1 MNFCHAERSRDISDH
16 SRRKVRDSSASV
28 GMAKKVGF
36 VALLLSASLAAIVN
50 AQNATE
56 LPQQK
61 EKRKEERAVAKQQEK
76 VAQHANIEFRG
87 NTAFDD
93 KELRSQLKEQIATI
107 DQYGLTSARADDTA
121 FFLGLFYKKHGY
133 AHVQVRYEIG
143 GDRLQLGVTEGPLV
157 HLGKIEFSGQRSI
170 GADKL
175 FEYAVGPTRQRY
187 SKLQSLLPF
196 VSADVEEGANLVERF
211 YISEGFIDAKVE
223 KPQYHYVQPDLV
235 DVLIVVQEGQQYH
248 FGNIEFIGPTI
259 YGAEAL
265 RAQLIDLTSQPYTD
279 ARIADIPRRLQTY
292 YKARGYY
299 AVKVDASADPTTAE
313 HARVPVRVI
322 IDPSHIY
329 YFDGVTVT
337 GTQALHPS
345 YLVNRFRK
353 LRGQPYSPD
362 VLDKKFRELMR
373 TSLFNILQINPTP
386 INGNQ
391 LRLDINVEEAKR
403 QQFGFS
409 VGYGSFE
416 GGIFGVQYSN
426 RDLFGY
432 GRPLTTSIEVSQR
445 GYKGDILYEDPYLFE
460 SDFSLKARLSAITFD
475 FDGYTK
481 FELGERFTLSRKL
494 TEQYEVALVY
504 AARHDEITD
513 VTIRPV
519 ELVGQD
525 SYFVSSLGFTQ
536 TLDLRKN
543 PLVAPRGLVLDNTVE
558 VASSAI
564 GSDVDLLRSTAR
576 ASYYLSFAPEP
587 SVVGGEE
594 LEKSGFRKWFER
606 SLLAFGARVGVV
618 YPLNRAG
625 RTEALAIPI
634 DERFFNGGS
643 TTVRSFGERDLG
655 PHDRRGNPIG
665 GEFYTIFNAE
675 YTFPLYGEIKGAIF
689 VDAGNLLPNA
699 SEPGFDDM
707 RYGVGAGLRYDLPIG
722 PIRLDYGVNPD
733 PRPTEDFGAFHFSF
747 GFAF

>member
-1 MNFCHAERSRDISDH
+1 MTKRSAFIA
-16 SRRKVRDSSASV
+16 VLLGAALASAR
-28 GMAKKVGF
+28 
-36 VALLLSASLAAIVN
+36 

-61 EKRKEERAVAKQQEK
+61 EKQKQERAVAKQQEK
-76 VAQHANIEFRG
+76 VAQRANLEFRG
-87 NTAFDD
+87 NAAFDE

-107 DQYGLTSARADDTA
+107 DQYGLTSARADDAA

-133 AHVQVRYEIG
+133 AHVQVRYEIESN
-143 GDRLQLGVTEGPLV
+143 RLRLDVTEGPLV
-157 HLGKIEFSGQRSI
+157 HLGKIQFSGQHSI

-196 VSADVEEGANLVERF
+196 VSSDVEEGATLVERF
-211 YISEGFIDAKVE
+211 YISEGFVDATVE
-223 KPQYHYVQPDLV
+223 KPQYNFVQPDLV
-235 DVLIVVQEGQQYH
+235 DALIVVHEGQQYH
-248 FGNIEFIGPTI
+248 FGNVEFIGPTI

-265 RAQLIDLTSQPYTD
+265 RAQLNDLINQPYTD
-279 ARIADIPRRLQTY
+279 ARVADIPRRLQAY

-299 AVKVDASADPTTAE
+299 AVKVDASADPMAAV
-313 HARVPVRVI
+313 HAHVPVRVT

-337 GTQALHPS
+337 GTQALRPS
-345 YLVNRFRK
+345 YLVNRFKR
-353 LRGQPYSPD
+353 LRGKPYSPD

-403 QQFGFS
+403 QQLGFS
-409 VGYGSFE
+409 IGYGSFE
-416 GGIFGVQYSN
+416 GGIFGVQYAN

-432 GRPLTTSIEVSQR
+432 GRPLTTSVEVSGR

-460 SDFSLKARLSAITFD
+460 SDYALRARLSAITFD

-481 FELGERFTLSRKL
+481 FELGVRFTSSRKL
-494 TEQYEVALVY
+494 IDQYEVALVY
-504 AARHDEITD
+504 AARHVEITD
-513 VTIRPV
+513 STIRPE
-519 ELVGQD
+519 ELIGQD

-543 PLVAPRGLVLDNTVE
+543 PLVAPRGFVFDNTVE
-558 VASSAI
+558 VSSSAL
-564 GSDVDLLRSTAR
+564 GSDVNFLRTTAR
-576 ASYYLSFAPEP
+576 ASYYLSFAAEP
-587 SVVGGEE
+587 VTVVGGEN
-594 LEKSGFRKWFER
+594 LEKSALRKWFER
-606 SLLAFGARVGVV
+606 SLLAFGARAGVV
-618 YPLNRAG
+618 YPLDTMG
-625 RTEALAIPI
+625 RTQALAIPI

-643 TTVRSFGERDLG
+643 MTVRSFGERDLG

-665 GEFYTIFNAE
+665 GEFYTIFNVE
-675 YTFPLYGEIKGAIF
+675 YTFPLYGELKGAVF
-689 VDAGNLLPNA
+689 VDAGNLLPDA
-699 SEPGFDDM
+699 DQPGFDDM

-722 PIRLDYGVNPD
+722 PIRLDYGVNPN

>member
-1 MNFCHAERSRDISDH
+1 MILKPPSHFKRNRDAWW
-16 SRRKVRDSSASV
+16 KSA
-28 GMAKKVGF
+28 GF
-36 VALLLSASLAAIVN
+36 VILLFTFTLGAAH

-61 EKRKEERAVAKQQEK
+61 EKQKQERAVAKQQEK
-76 VAQHANIEFRG
+76 VAQRANLEFRG

-107 DQYGLTSARADDTA
+107 EQYGLSSARGDDMA

-133 AHVQVRYEIG
+133 AHVQVRYEIE
-143 GDRLQLGVTEGPLV
+143 GDRLRLDVTEGPLV
-157 HLGKIEFSGQRSI
+157 HLGKIQFSGQKNI

-196 VSADVEEGANLVERF
+196 VSSDVEEGATLVERF
-211 YISEGFIDAKVE
+211 YISEGYVDAKVE
-223 KPQYHYVQPDLV
+223 KPQYNFVQPDLV
-235 DVLIVVQEGQQYH
+235 DALMVVHEAEQYH
-248 FGNIEFIGPTI
+248 FGNIDFIGPTI
-259 YGAEAL
+259 YGAETL
-265 RAQLIDLTSQPYTD
+265 RAQLNDLISQPYTD
-279 ARIADIPRRLQTY
+279 ARVADIPRRLQAY

-299 AVKVDASADPTTAE
+299 AVKVDASADPTTAT
-313 HARVPVRVI
+313 HARVPVRVT

-345 YLVNRFRK
+345 YLVNRFKK
-353 LRGQPYSPD
+353 LQGQPYSPD

-391 LRLDINVEEAKR
+391 LRLDISLEEAKR
-403 QQFGFS
+403 QQLGFS
-409 VGYGSFE
+409 IGYGSFE
-416 GGIFGVQYSN
+416 GAIFGVQYSN

-432 GRPLTTSIEVSQR
+432 GRPLTTSIEVSER

-460 SDFSLKARLSAITFD
+460 SDYAFKARLSAITFD
-475 FDGYTK
+475 FDGYSK
-481 FELGERFTLSRKL
+481 FELGGRFTLSRKL
-494 TEQYEVALVY
+494 TDQYEVALVY
-504 AARHDEITD
+504 AGRHVEITD
-513 VTIRPV
+513 STIKPA
-519 ELVGQD
+519 ELLGQD
-525 SYFVSSLGFTQ
+525 SYFVSSIGLTQ

-543 PLVAPRGLVLDNTVE
+543 PLVAPRGFVFDNTVD
-558 VASSAI
+558 VASNTI
-564 GSDVDLLRSTAR
+564 GSDVDFLRTTAR

-587 SVVGGEE
+587 SVVGGENR
-594 LEKSGFRKWFER
+594 EKSGFRRWFER
-606 SLLAFGARVGVV
+606 SLLAFGARAGVI
-618 YPLNRAG
+618 YPLDTSTRP
-625 RTEALAIPI
+625 EALAIPI

-643 TTVRSFGERDLG
+643 TTVRSFGERELG

-665 GEFYTIFNAE
+665 GEFYTIFNVE
-675 YTFPLYGEIKGAIF
+675 YTFPLYGELKGAVF
-689 VDAGNLLPNA
+689 VDAGNLLPDA

-707 RYGVGAGLRYDLPIG
+707 RYGIGAGLRYDLPIG
-722 PIRLDYGVNPD
+722 PVRLDYGVNPD